1 MTRLVLILAACFC
14 AGTISAQE
22 LRFSEIFGSGMVLQ
36 RETEIELRGVCAP
49 GESVSVS
56 TSWLSGKLRT
66 YAGEDGRWSVSMQ
79 TPEASFEPQ
88 SIAAKSGRETAVLED
103 VLIGDVWFVGGQS
116 NMQMNFRGNPD
127 QPVNRAQEILL
138 DAPNPSIRLF
148 RVNNSWSLEPS
159 DEMATDSGWTYADPE
174 NIKEFSVAGYVFGL
188 RIQRILDIPI
198 GLVQS
203 AHGGSTA
210 EAWIDRETLE
220 EFGEFDLDLDALVL
234 ISELDTAGRTVSVS
248 AYSQKPLSV
257 DMKEA
262 ISGNVNNAVEEY
274 RLASYDIKGLKK
286 ILEEVRVDIPV
297 STYTMDDSGQEKITS
312 SEVYMIISLVLSVI
326 IYMFIAMFSAMVMQS
341 VIEEKSTRVVEVLIS
356 SVNSLELMFGKII
369 GVAAVAL
376 TQFFLWIVLT
386 AVIVLGVSPFIGMDT
401 ITASATI
408 QGDQMTQMAEGLGVD
423 PSMMGPAGM
432 TSGTEMLSVTSDSE
446 LSTIMATLAGL
457 NYGEILLSF
466 IIYFVLGYLLY
477 ASLFAAI
484 GSAVENEA
492 DTQQLQMPVTIP
504 LLLAFFIAFYA
515 FKAPD
520 SQVVFWG
527 SIIPFTSPIVMLAR
541 IPFGVPFW
549 ELALSI
555 GLLLVTFV
563 AMAYVSAKIY
573 KVGILM
579 YGKKT
584 TFRDLYK
591 WLKQK

>member
-1 MTRLVLILAACFC
+1 MDFRIVNGIIAREYLTMGRKKSFLLTTFLGPVFFAALCILPSLIMLMAEDK
-14 AGTISAQE
+14 GKRVGVVDQSGIVMPYMVD
-22 LRFSEIFGSGMVLQ
+22 SE
-36 RETEIELRGVCAP
+36 
-49 GESVSVS
+49 
-56 TSWLSGKLRT
+56 
-66 YAGEDGRWSVSMQ
+66 Q
-79 TPEASFEPQ
+79 TDFMDF
-88 SIAAKSGRETAVLED
+88 SGR
-103 VLIGDVWFVGGQS
+103 
-116 NMQMNFRGNPD
+116 
-127 QPVNRAQEILL
+127 PVDSLK
-138 DAPNPSIRLF
+138 
-148 RVNNSWSLEPS
+148 NS
-159 DEMATDSGWTYADPE
+159 Y
-174 NIKEFSVAGYVFGL
+174 
-188 RIQRILDIPI
+188 
-198 GLVQS
+198 
-203 AHGGSTA
+203 
-210 EAWIDRETLE
+210 
-220 EFGEFDLDLDALVL
+220 FDLDLDALVL
-234 ISELDTAGRTVSVS
+234 ISGLDTVSRTVSVS

-257 DMKEA
+257 DMKETL
-262 ISGNVNNAVEEY
+262 SRNVANAVEEY
-274 RLASYDIKGLKK
+274 RLESYDIKGLRQ
-286 ILEEVRVDIPV
+286 ILEDVRVDIPV
-297 STYTMDDSGQEKITS
+297 ATYTMDASGQEKITS
-312 SEVYMIISLVLSVI
+312 SEVYMAISLVLSVI

-356 SVNSLELMFGKII
+356 SVDSLELMFGKII

-386 AVIVLGVSPFIGMDT
+386 AVIVLGVSPFVGMDT
-401 ITASATI
+401 LAASTAAMS
-408 QGDQMTQMAEGLGVD
+408 MTPEMNVMPD
-423 PSMMGPAGM
+423 VS
-432 TSGTEMLSVTSDSE
+432 TSGELAAVMSTLSS
-446 LSTIMATLAGL
+446 L

-466 IIYFVLGYLLY
+466 LIYFVLGYLLY

-555 GLLLVTFV
+555 GLLLVTFI